1 MTYFNLNEIPLPE
14 GARPDGNRVYV
25 FQEAGGGERVKL
37 YIGIYANKVD
47 GTFYPNNAFRLS
59 FPDLWAQHYGSEQ
72 LTPYYLELGMH
83 LVTLL
88 IGHRNGIYPIL
99 HKAFGPQNGNALMDF
114 AVYSIKDRQ
123 NVAYLFQPAM
133 SRSVLFSKDR
143 FDDDFLT
150 KLFNKE
156 LSREKINDFKLAWLQ
171 ACKERGLSEVW
182 LTVDGSNNNCEIDS
196 PLAQEGKAKSG
207 KHITIVSYIWAVSA
221 KDGTPITYFL
231 NEGGTVDAKAL
242 TEVTTYLTGNGI
254 AVKGVILDRAF
265 VSHEVLD
272 DIAGKF
278 EYVLKLKSDTY
289 AHENMVN
296 AYGQKIYWNINYLIG
311 EDALFGITK
320 GPWKLFEKYENKA
333 YISLYFDGKNGSER
347 KVTLYNKI
355 YQAKQKAF
363 AMAENGERPEIGSA
377 MNQYLKIE
385 KLGIHT
391 TEQDEEL
398 KCRYLVLAA
407 KGASDVIFKKGFDSI
422 ASSQNMKPEETN
434 TVYHLR
440 DASEK
445 QFMVSK
451 SMLGSDVFRSHTTE
465 GIESRELAVFL
476 AAILRCDL
484 MNACKRIGFDLDRM
498 IGELDAKLFLI
509 QMGNGIYTLINKSGK
524 KIQQLLKYYGCTDD
538 DLQVLTGDVTERER
552 NHGIGVSQFHDL
564 PEDIR
569 KRNDKRRKQAT
580 GKSQG
585 EGKQKGKQESNDVPY
600 SPRKPGRPKG
610 SKNRKTIEREAA
622 EATAGTAPVK
632 RAPGRPRGRKNN
644 STLAREAA
652 QAAMMT
658 PEVGKRKRG
667 RPAGS
672 KDKQPR
678 TRRTKAEM
686 NRMREAQD

>member
-1 MTYFNLNEIPLPE
+1 
-14 GARPDGNRVYV
+14 
-25 FQEAGGGERVKL
+25 
-37 YIGIYANKVD
+37 
-47 GTFYPNNAFRLS
+47 
-59 FPDLWAQHYGSEQ
+59 
-72 LTPYYLELGMH
+72 
-83 LVTLL
+83 
-88 IGHRNGIYPIL
+88 
-99 HKAFGPQNGNALMDF
+99 
-114 AVYSIKDRQ
+114 
-123 NVAYLFQPAM
+123 
-133 SRSVLFSKDR
+133 
-143 FDDDFLT
+143 
-150 KLFNKE
+150 
-156 LSREKINDFKLAWLQ
+156 
-171 ACKERGLSEVW
+171 
-182 LTVDGSNNNCEIDS
+182 
-196 PLAQEGKAKSG
+196 
-207 KHITIVSYIWAVSA
+207 
-221 KDGTPITYFL
+221 
-231 NEGGTVDAKAL
+231 
-242 TEVTTYLTGNGI
+242 
-254 AVKGVILDRAF
+254 
-265 VSHEVLD
+265 
-272 DIAGKF
+272 
-278 EYVLKLKSDTY
+278 
-289 AHENMVN
+289 
-296 AYGQKIYWNINYLIG
+296 
-311 EDALFGITK
+311 
-320 GPWKLFEKYENKA
+320 
-333 YISLYFDGKNGSER
+333 
-347 KVTLYNKI
+347 
-355 YQAKQKAF
+355 
-363 AMAENGERPEIGSA
+363 
-377 MNQYLKIE
+377 
-385 KLGIHT
+385 
-391 TEQDEEL
+391 
-398 KCRYLVLAA
+398 
-407 KGASDVIFKKGFDSI
+407 
-422 ASSQNMKPEETN
+422 MKPEETN

-476 AAILRCDL
+476 AAILRSDL

-610 SKNRKTIEREAA
+610 SKNRKTIDREAA

-658 PEVGKRKRG
+658 PEAEKRRPG

-672 KDKQPR
+672 KDKHPR

-686 NRMREAQD
+686 NRMREAKD

>member
-25 FQEAGGGERVKL
+25 FQEAGGGERIKL
-37 YIGIYANKVD
+37 YIGIFANKVD
-47 GTFYPNNAFRLS
+47 GTFYPNDAFRLS

-72 LTPYYLELGMH
+72 LTPYYLEMGMH
-83 LVTLL
+83 LITLL

-99 HKAFGPQNGNALMDF
+99 HKVFGPQNGNALMDF
-114 AVYSIKDRQ
+114 AAYSIKDRQ

-156 LSREKINDFKLAWLQ
+156 LPREKINDFRLAWLQ

-207 KHITIVSYIWAVSA
+207 KHITIASYIWAVSA

-242 TEVTTYLTGNGI
+242 AEVTAYLTGNGI
-254 AVKGVILDRAF
+254 TVKGIILDRAF

-296 AYGQKIYWNINYLIG
+296 AYGQKIYWNINYLVG

-320 GPWKLFEKYENKA
+320 GPWKLFDKYENEA

-355 YQAKQKAF
+355 YLAKQKAL
-363 AMAENGERPEIGSA
+363 AEAKSGEKPEIGSA
-377 MNQYLKIE
+377 MEQYLRIVKI
-385 KLGIHT
+385 GT
-391 TEQDEEL
+391 DTAEQDKEL
-398 KCRYLVLAA
+398 ACQYAVLTAP
-407 KGASDVIFKKGFDSI
+407 GASDIVFKKGFDSI
-422 ASSQNMKPEETN
+422 ASSQKMKPEEAN
-434 TVYHLR
+434 TIYHLR

-465 GIESRELAVFL
+465 GIESRELAIFL

-484 MNACKRIGFDLDRM
+484 MNACKKIGFDLDRM
-498 IGELDAKLFLI
+498 IAELDTKLFLI
-509 QMGNGIYTLINKSGK
+509 QMGNGLYTLINKSGK
-524 KIQQLLKYYGCTDD
+524 KMQQLLKYYGCTDN
-538 DLQVLTGDVTERER
+538 DLQVLTGDVTEREK

-569 KRNDKRRKQAT
+569 KRNEKRRKQAA
-580 GKSQG
+580 GKSQS
-585 EGKQKGKQESNDVPY
+585 EEKPEEKLDSKDITLPH
-600 SPRKPGRPKG
+600 RKPGRPKG
-610 SKNRKTIEREAA
+610 SKNKKTIEKEAA
-622 EATAGTAPVK
+622 QAAAGIIPVK
-632 RAPGRPRGRKNN
+632 RAPGRPKGRKNN
-644 STLAREAA
+644 RTLAREAV
-652 QAAMMT
+652 QAAMMLPKT
-658 PEVGKRKRG
+658 EKKKRG

-672 KDKQPR
+672 KDKLPR

-686 NRMREAQD
+686 ERVREAMD